1 MIRLSVSDLIS
12 DRDSKMDIF
21 LKTIISVT
29 FFGCFLFSPAM
40 VYSAED
46 KSTLKFG
53 MVDVTQVT
61 RGSLLAKDIARKI
74 DSKRRSFMKE
84 IKTEENALRK
94 LDDELQ
100 KKRVILSPESFADE
114 KRNFTQKRSALNKM
128 VQGRNQRL
136 LEFRRS
142 SDTYW
147 NLAMQKA
154 VKEVVQKYGYNLVFR
169 YTPELVLVRPRSI
182 DISNLVLDQ
191 LNKNV
196 TKYTVAIPAA
206 KAGK

>member
-21 LKTIISVT
+21 LKTIIAVT
-29 FFGCFLFSPAM
+29 FFGCFLFSPET
-40 VYSAED
+40 VYSVEN
-46 KSTLKFG
+46 KNTLKLG

-61 RGSLLAKDIARKI
+61 RGSLLARDIARKI
-74 DSKRRSFMKE
+74 DSKRRSFMME

-142 SDTYW
+142 SDTFW

-154 VKEVVQKYGYNLVFR
+154 VKEVVEKYGYNLVFR
-169 YTPELVLVRPRSI
+169 YSPELVLVRPRSI

>member
-1 MIRLSVSDLIS
+1 
-12 DRDSKMDIF
+12 
-21 LKTIISVT
+21 
-29 FFGCFLFSPAM
+29 
-40 VYSAED
+40 
-46 KSTLKFG
+46 
-53 MVDVTQVT
+53 
-61 RGSLLAKDIARKI
+61 
-74 DSKRRSFMKE
+74 MKE

-94 LDDELQ
+94 LDDQLQ

-114 KRNFTQKRSALNKM
+114 KRNVTQKRSALNKM

-169 YTPELVLVRPRSI
+169 YTPELVLVQPRSI

>member
-12 DRDSKMDIF
+12 DRDSKMNIF
-21 LKTIISVT
+21 LKTIIAVT
-29 FFGCFLFSPAM
+29 FFGCFLFSPEM

-46 KSTLKFG
+46 KNTLKLG

-74 DSKRRSFMKE
+74 DSKRRSFMME

-154 VKEVVQKYGYNLVFR
+154 VKDVVSKHGYNLVFR

>member
-21 LKTIISVT
+21 LKTIIAVT
-29 FFGCFLFSPAM
+29 FFGCFLFSPEV

-46 KSTLKFG
+46 KNTLKLG

-74 DSKRRSFMKE
+74 DAKRRLFMKE
-84 IKTEENALRK
+84 IKNEENALRK
-94 LDDELQ
+94 LDDQLQ

-154 VKEVVQKYGYNLVFR
+154 VKEVVKKYGYNLVFR